1 MTINVL
7 GVNHKSAPI
16 DIREKLAFDKNSIP
30 RALDGIKN
38 IEGVNEVVLISTCNR
53 TEIYTENDSD
63 NSKIIKWL
71 NSHQNET
78 QDCEPF
84 MYSYY
89 EEKAIKHLF
98 NVASGV
104 DSMVI
109 GENEILG
116 QVKDAF
122 KIADQ
127 NNCIKSSLKKLFEFS
142 FSVAKQVRTKTDIGS
157 NPVSFMFTSIT
168 LIKKI
173 FDNIS
178 SKKALVVGSGY
189 MIQLAIK
196 YLQSNNVRDITLTN
210 RNSDK
215 GLKIAKDNECNY
227 SKLQYLPNIIAS
239 HDIIISCTSSTIPI
253 IGKGMMESSI
263 NNINAKPFVIIDL
276 GVPRDVEPEIS
287 DLENVY
293 LYSIDDLGKV
303 IKNNYKIREQAVAE
317 AEKIIDYKIKD
328 FKTWL
333 GENHSDNLVKLYR
346 GYVDD
351 ITNGA
356 IIKAKKMVHAGESLD
371 DVISYLAESLKNK
384 LTHETTS
391 KLKEILPLLD
401 EPTALKIQNIF
412 KKINDE

>member
-30 RALDGIKN
+30 RALDDIKN

-356 IIKAKKMVHAGESLD
+356 IIKAKKMVHSGESLD

>member
-16 DIREKLAFDKNSIP
+16 DVREKLAFDKNSIP
-30 RALDGIKN
+30 RALDDIKN

-71 NSHQNET
+71 NSHQDVT

-98 NVASGV
+98 SVASGV

-122 KIADQ
+122 RIADQ

-196 YLQSNNVRDITLTN
+196 YLQSNNVRNITLTN
-210 RNSDK
+210 RNSEK
-215 GLKIAKDNECNY
+215 GSRIAKDNGCNY
-227 SKLQYLPNIIAS
+227 SKLQYLPNIIAA

-317 AEKIIDYKIKD
+317 AEKIIDYKIED

-333 GENHSDNLVKLYR
+333 SENHSDNLVKLYR

-356 IIKAKKMVHAGESLD
+356 IIKAKKMVHSGESLD
-371 DVISYLAESLKNK
+371 DVIAYLAESLKNK

-412 KKINDE
+412 KK